1 VSVGG
6 GVACKMI
13 KGYYFVIGN
22 FSASERE
29 RAKQSEASE
38 AKRSEAKRAST
49 SLRRKFLVRYL
60 FAISCAIYWKNEFCV
75 KFSENH
81 ILHEVPLFRHL
92 YLYHLY

>member
-1 VSVGG
+1 MSVGG

-38 AKRSEAKRAST
+38 AKRSEASEHVIAKE
-49 SLRRKFLVRYL
+49 
-60 FAISCAIYWKNEFCV
+60 ISRSVFIRDIV
-75 KFSENH
+75 
-81 ILHEVPLFRHL
+81 
-92 YLYHLY
+92 

>member
-1 VSVGG
+1 MSVGG

-38 AKRSEAKRAST
+38 AKRSERARHCEGNFSFGIY
-49 SLRRKFLVRYL
+49 SRYRVRYTGKMS
-60 FAISCAIYWKNEFCV
+60 FV
-75 KFSENH
+75 
-81 ILHEVPLFRHL
+81 
-92 YLYHLY
+92 